1 MNSSG
6 GPTKRT
12 LAWGFVVVL
21 GVAHYDF
28 WFWHDA
34 TLVLGFLPVGLA
46 YHALISVLA
55 ALAWAL
61 VVRYGWPSWIEEWA
75 DRPTAADEAGLPKK
89 R

>member
-1 MNSSG
+1 MSALDER
-6 GPTKRT
+6 TRRT
-12 LAWGFVVVL
+12 LVWGFVVVL

-34 TLVLGFLPVGLA
+34 TLVAGFLPVGLA

-55 ALAWAL
+55 AAAWAL
-61 VVRYGWPSWIEEWA
+61 VVRYGWPSWIEDWA
-75 DRPTAADEAGLPKK
+75 SRPADADEREPPAP